1 MPSHRAR
8 RLFAADVKIGP
19 KQPRAAADECFSAVP
34 RLANNTEKLLY
45 ALILSVPGNN
55 IDDLH
60 AWAGEVRLEAS
71 RLKEQGDAWA
81 PSSPAD
87 WSTSGGQYGRLVL
100 PMACAI
106 GSVGSAEH
114 AQAATALQVLRLPGH
129 RDGCTAKQIENYMY
143 KRPREPGSKKKGRA
157 GGTVRWCGR
166 ALVDVAELVWIHGK
180 QLRSAMR
187 GEMDKL
193 PSVAEELKETRA
205 ALAEE
210 KRSKEEERQKAE
222 QAAIEAR
229 RAKDAHRKLKDKKK
243 LQRTKARAKAKQ
255 EKKTALEKAR
265 ADFKKRLKEAKARQ
279 TAEARRKATEDAAAE
294 QDKLKKRL
302 AAAKKRA
309 RKKESAAK
317 QSDKYLKRAKK
328 AEKAL
333 KSLQATLE
341 EEPEEEDT
349 DDCSDAEGSDGE
361 DSHTPA
367 IKGKGRRD
375 ARGRFESMPQHV
387 RVLVWAQLARR
398 VPPSAIAGN
407 ISDAIGALAP
417 EDEAGNAL
425 PCERTIL
432 KMRGELTVASEA
444 IAAFRVALAK
454 RVISFGWDEST
465 KFGLGLLSS
474 NTQVGPAITS
484 I

>member
-180 QLRSAMR
+180 KLRSAMR
-187 GEMDKL
+187 GEMV
-193 PSVAEELKETRA
+193 S
-205 ALAEE
+205 
-210 KRSKEEERQKAE
+210 
-222 QAAIEAR
+222 
-229 RAKDAHRKLKDKKK
+229 
-243 LQRTKARAKAKQ
+243 
-255 EKKTALEKAR
+255 
-265 ADFKKRLKEAKARQ
+265 
-279 TAEARRKATEDAAAE
+279 
-294 QDKLKKRL
+294 
-302 AAAKKRA
+302 
-309 RKKESAAK
+309 
-317 QSDKYLKRAKK
+317 
-328 AEKAL
+328 
-333 KSLQATLE
+333 
-341 EEPEEEDT
+341 
-349 DDCSDAEGSDGE
+349 G
-361 DSHTPA
+361 
-367 IKGKGRRD
+367 
-375 ARGRFESMPQHV
+375 
-387 RVLVWAQLARR
+387 
-398 VPPSAIAGN
+398 
-407 ISDAIGALAP
+407 
-417 EDEAGNAL
+417 
-425 PCERTIL
+425 
-432 KMRGELTVASEA
+432 
-444 IAAFRVALAK
+444 
-454 RVISFGWDEST
+454 
-465 KFGLGLLSS
+465 
-474 NTQVGPAITS
+474 
-484 I
+484 